1 MKEISKD
8 IMDYTEQYL
17 NHCLNHKNLDP
28 KTVKAYGIDL
38 RQFGQFYDEHNP
50 LPLKDIISEY
60 IICLNETY
68 KPKSRKRKIASVK
81 AFCTYLLDRELL
93 EKNPFARIRLS
104 FREPVI
110 LPRTI
115 PIEMLGRF
123 FSTIYSQMERS
134 DVSSSQYKNAL
145 RDVAVIELLFATG
158 VRVSELCNLADTSV
172 DCQEGVIRIYGKG
185 RKERMM
191 HIQNDDVLKILK
203 KYRAYFAEQIQSCGY
218 FFVNRNGNRF
228 SEQSVRFMI
237 NKYADM
243 AGISMHI
250 TPHMFRHSFA
260 TLLLEQDVDIR
271 YIQTFLGH
279 SSIKTTEI
287 YTKVSTHKQKE
298 IFAAKHPRNK
308 IFVGETSDFINN

>member
-1 MKEISKD
+1 MKD
-8 IMDYTEQYL
+8 ISQDIVHYTDKYL
-17 NHCLNHKNLDP
+17 NHCRHHKNLDA

-38 RQFGQFYDEHNP
+38 RQFADFYGAHAA
-50 LPLKDIISEY
+50 LPWKDIISEY
-60 IICLNETY
+60 IVQLNQTY

-81 AFCTYLLDRELL
+81 AFCTYLLDNEIL
-93 EKNPFARIRLS
+93 EENPFARIRLS
-104 FREPVI
+104 FREPLT

-115 PIEMLGRF
+115 PVELLNRF
-123 FSTIYSQMERS
+123 FETMYARMKASDADSPQFRS
-134 DVSSSQYKNAL
+134 AL

-158 VRVSELCNLADTSV
+158 VRVSELCNLPVSSV

-191 HIQNDDVLKILK
+191 HIENEAVLGVLRD
-203 KYRAYFAEQIQSCGY
+203 YRSCFAEQIRQCGY

-237 NKYADM
+237 NRYADM
-243 AGISMHI
+243 AGIPMHL

-308 IFVGETSDFINN
+308 LSIDCGR